1 MITFITAVVF
11 GGGSF
16 YSAHYLADIGIV
28 WSIVLAVVAFGAF
41 QFVVGRIIQKRVQ
54 ADMDAVQR
62 ILLEGQK
69 GLQLKMQRWQMR
81 PPGSIQAAQREIA
94 EDTRVFV
101 KEALAQTDTL
111 TKYRLFVPMMSRQI
125 ATAKLQ
131 LAWMIKD
138 FKLVDE
144 LMPKALFLDP
154 TMTAIKMA
162 RMYMLEAD
170 MADIAKVY
178 EKGARRL
185 RYNQNVLLAAAWS
198 WMQVRKGDAD
208 GAFKTLTAAL
218 KSSDNQTLKQNHEHL
233 MNNRV
238 SHFNNSGLGDQWYS
252 LLLEEPKVKM
262 QRQRPVYR

>member
-1 MITFITAVVF
+1 MITLIIALTVGF
-11 GGGSF
+11 GGF
-16 YSAHYLADIGIV
+16 FAAHYAADVSMV
-28 WSIVLAVVAFGAF
+28 WSVVLGVVGFGAF
-41 QFVVGRIIQKRVQ
+41 QAVAGIKIQKKVK

-69 GLQLKMQRWQMR
+69 RIRQKMQRWQMR
-81 PPGSIQAAQREIA
+81 PPGSVQAAQREIA
-94 EDTRVFV
+94 EDTKGFV
-101 KEALAQTDTL
+101 KEALRQTDTL
-111 TKYRLFVPMMSRQI
+111 AKYRWFVPMMDKQI

-131 LAWMIKD
+131 LGWMIKD

-162 RMYMLEAD
+162 RMYMLDAD
-170 MADIAKVY
+170 MAEIAKVY
-178 EKGARRL
+178 RKGVRRL

-198 WMQVRKGDAD
+198 WMQIRKGDAD
-208 GAFKTLTAAL
+208 GASKTLTEAL
-218 KSSDNQTLKQNHEHL
+218 KSSDDQTLRQNREHL

-238 SHFNNSGLGDQWYS
+238 SHFSNSGIGDQWYS

>member
-1 MITFITAVVF
+1 MITFITAVIF

-16 YSAHYLADIGIV
+16 YSAHYLADIGMV
-28 WSIVLAVVAFGAF
+28 WSIVLAIVAFGAF
-41 QFVVGRIIQKRVQ
+41 QLVVGRIIQKKVQ

-111 TKYRLFVPMMSRQI
+111 AKYRLFVPMMSRQI

-138 FKLVDE
+138 FKLVE
-144 LMPKALFLDP
+144 
-154 TMTAIKMA
+154 
-162 RMYMLEAD
+162 
-170 MADIAKVY
+170 
-178 EKGARRL
+178 
-185 RYNQNVLLAAAWS
+185 
-198 WMQVRKGDAD
+198 
-208 GAFKTLTAAL
+208 
-218 KSSDNQTLKQNHEHL
+218 
-233 MNNRV
+233 
-238 SHFNNSGLGDQWYS
+238 
-252 LLLEEPKVKM
+252 
-262 QRQRPVYR
+262 